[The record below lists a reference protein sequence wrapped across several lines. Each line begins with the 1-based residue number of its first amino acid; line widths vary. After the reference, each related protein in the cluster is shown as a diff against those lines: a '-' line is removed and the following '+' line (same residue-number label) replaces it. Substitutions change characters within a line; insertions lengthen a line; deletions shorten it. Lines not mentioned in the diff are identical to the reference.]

1 MYFIEIDDKNE
12 CVGFFSDGKLT
23 FSQPVYEQ
31 YTRTWKYSPPMR
43 DHNHIEYAYLYT
55 GQKDLDIFCPIH
67 LRERWSHLN
76 KKMHAFMKSFITSKV
91 NLEQSCIFD
100 LLPEKFM
107 TDFLNTKLEI
117 TKNIFQ
123 TVSKPINYDHLLDTT
138 KMLEDIKSQEV
149 KVNLFLAKEESYK
162 TKVRTFYNN
171 IRNMRNSV
179 SYNLFGTKTGRLTTE
194 KGSFPIL
201 TLDKDLRK
209 YIEPNNDLFVELDYN
224 AAELR
229 TLLALLGKPQ
239 PREDIHEWNIK
250 NLLEGNITREE
261 AKKRVFSWLY
271 NPTSEDSVLN
281 QVYNR
286 EAIKEKYWNG
296 TTITTPFQ
304 REVESD
310 EYHSINYIL
319 QSTTSDLFLEQAVKV
334 NQILETRRSFVAF
347 LLHDSII
354 LDFKQEEK
362 REILNIIK
370 KFQDTRLGK
379 YKVNVKMGKN
389 FGDMKA
395 VKWTQ

>member
-1 MYFIEIDDKNE
+1 MYE
-12 CVGFFSDGKLT
+12 
-23 FSQPVYEQ
+23 
-31 YTRTWKYSPPMR
+31 
-43 DHNHIEYAYLYT
+43 
-55 GQKDLDIFCPIH
+55 
-67 LRERWSHLN
+67 
-76 KKMHAFMKSFITSKV
+76 
-91 NLEQSCIFD
+91 
-100 LLPEKFM
+100 
-107 TDFLNTKLEI
+107 
-117 TKNIFQ
+117 
-123 TVSKPINYDHLLDTT
+123 
-138 KMLEDIKSQEV
+138 IKSQEV

-310 EYHSINYIL
+310 EYHSKNYIL